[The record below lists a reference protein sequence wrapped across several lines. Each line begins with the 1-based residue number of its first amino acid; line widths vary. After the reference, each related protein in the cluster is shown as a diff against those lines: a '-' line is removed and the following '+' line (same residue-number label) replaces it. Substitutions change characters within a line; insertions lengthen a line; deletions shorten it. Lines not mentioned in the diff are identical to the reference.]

1 MLRTTL
7 LLFGL
12 LLPLLHTAVRGAEV
26 PHINGADE
34 APVSDPE
41 IDRSPIWARMYAQYL
56 FFLGREMF
64 WPDLDQRAS
73 FQLAVVNWPNLAEE
87 LGSFLEGRS
96 IAGMPVE
103 LVTLDADALAA
114 NKQDFTLLFLGGT
127 RQDAERETLESAIR
141 KWNRKGN
148 RNALVITDDQEVEGH
163 DLIFRRLKEGED
175 LRLCVAAALR
185 SLESK
190 GLELPAAFAKRQCP

>member
-1 MLRTTL
+1 
-7 LLFGL
+7 
-12 LLPLLHTAVRGAEV
+12 
-26 PHINGADE
+26 
-34 APVSDPE
+34 
-41 IDRSPIWARMYAQYL
+41 MYAQYL

>member
-1 MLRTTL
+1 MLRIL
-7 LLFGL
+7 LLLIIATLPVLHTGASTPHAAGL
-12 LLPLLHTAVRGAEV
+12 LEGDVDAQ
-26 PHINGADE
+26 
-34 APVSDPE
+34 DPE

-64 WPDLDQRAS
+64 WPDLEQRDA
-73 FQLAVVNWPNLAEE
+73 FQIAVVNWPDLADE
-87 LGSFLEGRS
+87 LAGFLEGRS

-103 LVTLDADALAA
+103 LVALDATSLSAHR
-114 NKQDFTLLFLGGT
+114 QDFTLLFLGGT
-127 RQDAERETLESAIR
+127 RQDADRDALEAAVG

-148 RNALVITDDQEVEGH
+148 RDALIITDEQGVQGH

-175 LRLCVAAALR
+175 LRLCVNASTT
-185 SLESK
+185 SLQSK